1 MRGGHARRVADGG
14 GHGQVGGV
22 NQAVRHVRVGGITH
36 DNSIILRR
44 IGSFTAVLRG
54 SQYLK
59 RIFLFQTLQISNI
72 FVTMTSSGCSAKLT
86 GVCS

>member
-36 DNSIILRR
+36 DNSGPNWQLYSCITWLTV
-44 IGSFTAVLRG
+44 F
-54 SQYLK
+54 K
-59 RIFLFQTLQISNI
+59 KDFLFQTLQISNI

>member
-36 DNSIILRR
+36 DNSGQNWQLYSCITWLTV
-44 IGSFTAVLRG
+44 F
-54 SQYLK
+54 K
-59 RIFLFQTLQISNI
+59 KDFLFQTLQISNI